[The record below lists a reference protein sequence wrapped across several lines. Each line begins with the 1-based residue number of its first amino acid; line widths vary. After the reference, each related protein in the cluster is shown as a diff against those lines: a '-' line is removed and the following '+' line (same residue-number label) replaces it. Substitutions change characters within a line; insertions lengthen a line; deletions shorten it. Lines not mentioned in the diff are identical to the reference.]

1 MQEYKITYNKL
12 LRRYNNG
19 IAYISENP
27 NEREKWFPEIQKI
40 MQDLDNLVKKYSI
53 PDENILTGFEV

>member
-12 LRRYNNG
+12 LTRYNNG
-19 IAYISENP
+19 ITYISENP

-40 MQDLDNLVKKYSI
+40 MQDLDNLIKKYSI